1 MNSKTQVPLRLDLN
15 DSRNRIFAFAL
26 SRNES
31 TVKKVKKA
39 ISAIDKDFKGASISG
54 IVNWILSNY
63 VILDPKKLK
72 ISVKKAVLKGLKD
85 GTIKRSQGSKS
96 AQGVIGSFTIP
107 AKEVPKKVLKNPRK
121 SLIPISII
129 KEDSFI
135 EKSEKKSTNRKV
147 SVIPKDNKVRTEKHL
162 AKIQSR
168 KIVGYV

>member
-1 MNSKTQVPLRLDLN
+1 MNSKTKVPLKLDLN

-31 TVKKVKKA
+31 TVKKKIV
-39 ISAIDKDFKGASISG
+39 ISAIDKDLKGASISG

-72 ISVKKAVLKGLKD
+72 ISVKKAVLKGLKG

-107 AKEVPKKVLKNPRK
+107 AKEDVPKKVLKNPRK
-121 SLIPISII
+121 SLIPVSIT
-129 KEDSFI
+129 KDDSFI
-135 EKSEKKSTNRKV
+135 EKSKKDTNRKV
-147 SVIPKDNKVRTEKHL
+147 SVIPKDKVRTEKHL
-162 AKIQSR
+162 ARILPR